1 MWLRHA
7 KTTREAA
14 TKKFTC
20 RGKIGDVQ
28 NDSATVLPILLVLV
42 AVALVSVVV
51 AAVLGKITLQGM
63 PAPMKD
69 EIYNPDTDGTLTAQS
84 IGAASLPLAFKGYS
98 VDHVDRLLDAA
109 TAAIV
114 ARDKKIAELTGTDT
128 SAEGGDLT
136 VESQKLIDAVETGA
150 VASGDSV
157 DHSGT
162 TKAQDTT
169 KTAETDPVETDLAG
183 TDKTGAG
190 KAIDA
195 QDSDAA
201 ASD

>member
-1 MWLRHA
+1 M
-7 KTTREAA
+7 
-14 TKKFTC
+14 
-20 RGKIGDVQ
+20 Q

-150 VASGDSV
+150 VASSDSV

-162 TKAQDTT
+162 AKAQHTT
-169 KTAETDPVETDLAG
+169 KTADAGPVETDLSG
-183 TDKTGAG
+183 TDKTGAD
-190 KAIDA
+190 KVVDA
-195 QDSDAA
+195 QDGDAA
-201 ASD
+201 ASE

>member
-1 MWLRHA
+1 M
-7 KTTREAA
+7 
-14 TKKFTC
+14 
-20 RGKIGDVQ
+20 Q